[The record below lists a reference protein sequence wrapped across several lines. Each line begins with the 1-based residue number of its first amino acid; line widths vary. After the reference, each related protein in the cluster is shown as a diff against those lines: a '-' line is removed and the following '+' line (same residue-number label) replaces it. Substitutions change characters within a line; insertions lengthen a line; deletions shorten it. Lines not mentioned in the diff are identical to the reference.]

1 MASRKGS
8 AEWKGN
14 LANGQGTLSVGDGRF
29 EGIYTAESRFGDGK
43 ETNPEELIATAHA
56 ACFSM
61 ALSHVLAEEGF
72 NPVSVKTEAT
82 VSLEKSGDGFAVTTI
97 ELETEA
103 EVPGID
109 DATFQQHAETAVLN
123 CPVSKALSSCDIR
136 LSAHLVYKP

>member
-1 MASRKGS
+1 MASRKGK
-8 AEWKGN
+8 AEWKGD
-14 LANGQGTLSVGDGRF
+14 LASGKGTLNVGEGRF
-29 EGIYTAESRFGDGK
+29 EAVYTAESRFGDGT

-72 NPVSVKTEAT
+72 NPVSVKTEAS
-82 VSLEKSGDGFAVTTI
+82 VRMEKSGAGFAITTV

-109 DATFQQHAETAVLN
+109 DATFQRHAETAVVN
-123 CPVSKALSSCDIR
+123 CPVSKALGGCDIR
-136 LSAHLVYKP
+136 LSANLVYTP

>member
-8 AEWKGN
+8 AEWNGD
-14 LANGQGTLSVGDGRF
+14 LANGKGLLRVGDGRF
-29 EGIYTAESRFGDGK
+29 EGVYTAASRFGDGT

-72 NPVSVKTEAT
+72 NPVSVKTAAN
-82 VSLEKSGDGFAVTTI
+82 VRLEKEGDGFAVTTV
-97 ELETEA
+97 ELATKA

-109 DATFQQHAETAVLN
+109 DATFQKHAQTAVVN
-123 CPVSKALSSCDIR
+123 CPVSKALSACDIR
-136 LSAHLVYKP
+136 LDARLV